1 MEASEIDPPTIVEA
15 VEAPSAWVNEDRAL
29 VDPPTIVEAVEAPAA
44 EDAVADAVDA
54 PTSVEAVEDPAAAV
68 AVAEAVEDPVRVEA
82 VEAPSA
88 EDAVAWAVDAP
99 VSVEVVDAPSAEV
112 KEEDVPD
119 ENPILICLDSGE
131 NICQGRWYSE
141 TTSACDASKWGLT
154 TKLRS
159 LPAPISDAPFLEKK

>member
-1 MEASEIDPPTIVEA
+1 MEASEIDPPAIVEA

-29 VDPPTIVEAVEAPAA
+29 VDPPAIVEAVEAPAA

-82 VEAPSA
+82 VEAPAA

-99 VSVEVVDAPSAEV
+99 VSVEVVEAPDAEV
-112 KEEDVPD
+112 IVDADDAGGANVGALLALNNCHGLRE
-119 ENPILICLDSGE
+119 IS
-131 NICQGRWYSE
+131 
-141 TTSACDASKWGLT
+141 TTSAGDNSLFQASVSKIGDPVTAHPVPL
-154 TKLRS
+154 
-159 LPAPISDAPFLEKK
+159 